1 MYMPHLA
8 FLMES
13 VGMGEWIVLLAV
25 IMIVM
30 GPKSLPDMA
39 RKLGRWTET
48 FRRAADEFKRQIM
61 SMDQETHPP
70 EPEPEPHYP
79 DYDYGSGEG
88 DGTHPDASETQEAS
102 TEPVAAPEAF
112 SETEGTEHPED
123 EHKDADVYPTEGLPD
138 SAPYYGNEEL
148 VAGMEREKKA

>member
-1 MYMPHLA
+1 MVMPQLA

-13 VGMGEWIVLLAV
+13 VGMGEWVVLLAV

-48 FRRAADEFKRQIM
+48 FRRAAEEFKRQIM
-61 SMDQETHPP
+61 SMDEEPHP
-70 EPEPEPHYP
+70 PEPEPHYP

-88 DGTHPDASETQEAS
+88 DGTHPDASETHEAT
-102 TEPVAAPEAF
+102 TETAAPPEGF
-112 SETEGTEHPED
+112 SETAGTEHKEADP
-123 EHKDADVYPTEGLPD
+123 KDADAYPSEGLPD
-138 SAPYYGNEEL
+138 NAPYYGNEEL
-148 VAGMEREKKA
+148 VAGLEGEKKE

>member
-61 SMDQETHPP
+61 SMDQEVHP
-70 EPEPEPHYP
+70 PEPEPHYP

-102 TEPVAAPEAF
+102 IEPVATPEAF
-112 SETEGTEHPED
+112 SETAGA
-123 EHKDADVYPTEGLPD
+123 EHKEAEPVEADAYPSEGLPD
-138 SAPYYGNEEL
+138 NAQYYGNEEL
-148 VAGMEREKKA
+148 AAGLEGEKKA